1 MDNDYS
7 NSQEGNKKKGGK
19 WILTVIIGLVILAAG
34 IYGGTYLVKQK
45 PTWFGLPMGTEQ
57 AQAEAEA
64 IIIKASKLI
73 VLPSDEAPTIATV
86 TDVSAVKDQAF
97 FKNAQNGDRV
107 LIYQNAGKAI
117 LFRESEN
124 KIIEVGAVNFNQET
138 TPPTVTE
145 TSSPTA
151 KPTLTPAASPS
162 ALPTE

>member
-1 MDNDYS
+1 MNEDLSDS
-7 NSQEGNKKKGGK
+7 SQGKRKGGR
-19 WILTVIIGLVILAAG
+19 WILAVIIGLVILAAG

-64 IIIKASKLI
+64 IITKASKLI
-73 VLPSDEAPTIATV
+73 VLPSDEIPTIATV
-86 TDVSAVKDQAF
+86 TDVSAVKEQAF

-138 TPPTVTE
+138 ASPTVAE
-145 TSSPTA
+145 TSSPTV

-162 ALPTE
+162 ALPVE